1 MPATYTH
8 AVYGRQVL
16 DQLEPALR
24 ERIISHLDCYNIGLH
39 GPDLLFFYKPL
50 SQAPIKKQGYAM
62 HHEPGRPFFEHAR
75 TLIRQLSLIH
85 ISEPTRH

>member
-50 SQAPIKKQGYAM
+50 SQAPIKNKAM
-62 HHEPGRPFFEHAR
+62 RCTMNRAVR
-75 TLIRQLSLIH
+75 SLNT
-85 ISEPTRH
+85 PAP